1 MSTYPEFEHNTS
13 VFNKTFKIDQILP
26 AETEEKS
33 YFRKTIKATMEE
45 NYTESN
51 ENFIE
56 FEATLSLTNKE
67 IFNRIW
73 TSPRMVFKFIND
85 NKYDKLVTPLLIM
98 AGIANSLDKA
108 AGKDV
113 GDDSMGLVG
122 IILISVVAG
131 GLFGWISYYIYAAL
145 LSWSGKWLDG
155 KGNTDSIIRVIAYAM
170 IPSILAIAF
179 LIPQLLIQR
188 SGIFQTE
195 DATSSTGIILNIIS
209 YGCAIVQVVLGIW
222 TMVLCII
229 GLSEVQK
236 FSIGK
241 AILNFFLP
249 ILFIVIPIIIIIFL
263 FR

>member
-1 MSTYPEFEHNTS
+1 M
-13 VFNKTFKIDQILP
+13 
-26 AETEEKS
+26 EK
-33 YFRKTIKATMEE
+33 

-73 TSPRMVFKFIND
+73 TSPRVVFKFIND

-98 AGIANSLDKA
+98 AGISSSLDKA
-108 AGKDV
+108 AGKDI
-113 GDDSMGLVG
+113 GSDSMGLIG

-155 KGNTDSIIRVIAYAM
+155 KGNTDAILRVIAYAM
-170 IPSILAIAF
+170 IPSILAIVF
-179 LIPQLLIQR
+179 LIPQLLINNNPV
-188 SGIFQTE
+188 FQSEGNTN
-195 DATSSTGIILNIIS
+195 AGIILNIIS

-222 TMVLCII
+222 TIVLCVI
-229 GLSEVQK
+229 GISEVQK

-241 AILNFFLP
+241 SILNFFLP
-249 ILFIVIPIIIIIFL
+249 ILFITIPIIISILL
-263 FR
+263 F

>member
-1 MSTYPEFEHNTS
+1 M
-13 VFNKTFKIDQILP
+13 
-26 AETEEKS
+26 EK
-33 YFRKTIKATMEE
+33 

-73 TSPRMVFKFIND
+73 TSPRVVFKFIND

-98 AGIANSLDKA
+98 AGISSSLDKA
-108 AGKDV
+108 AGKDM
-113 GDDSMGLVG
+113 GSDSMGLIG

-155 KGNTDSIIRVIAYAM
+155 KGNTDAILRVIAYAM
-170 IPSILAIAF
+170 IPSILAIVF
-179 LIPQLLIQR
+179 LIPQLLINNNPV
-188 SGIFQTE
+188 FQSDGNTN
-195 DATSSTGIILNIIS
+195 AGIILNIIS

-222 TMVLCII
+222 TIVLCVV

-236 FSIGK
+236 LSIGK

-249 ILFIVIPIIIIIFL
+249 ILFIAIPIIILIL
-263 FR
+263 LLQV